1 MSKTSHIAKFG
12 AIESFRYV
20 REAFDFS
27 RVQTPHMA
35 KSPPPRW
42 FLKQWRKYRG
52 YTQERM
58 AEMIG
63 MAPGYYS
70 DIESGKR
77 RYNQDHLEAFAVA
90 LRCDVPDLFVRDPT
104 GPEAIWSI
112 WEQLDAP
119 ARKQVTEIAQT
130 FKKSA

>member
-1 MSKTSHIAKFG
+1 MPETSHIAKLF
-12 AIESFRYV
+12 ATASFRYV
-20 REAFDFS
+20 REALTFH
-27 RVQTPHMA
+27 RVQTPLMA
-35 KSPPPRW
+35 KTTPPRW
-42 FLKQWRKYRG
+42 FLKQWRKFRG

-77 RYNQDHLEAFAVA
+77 RYNQDHLEAFADA

-119 ARKQVTEIAQT
+119 ARLQVVEIAKT
-130 FKKSA
+130 FKKVS